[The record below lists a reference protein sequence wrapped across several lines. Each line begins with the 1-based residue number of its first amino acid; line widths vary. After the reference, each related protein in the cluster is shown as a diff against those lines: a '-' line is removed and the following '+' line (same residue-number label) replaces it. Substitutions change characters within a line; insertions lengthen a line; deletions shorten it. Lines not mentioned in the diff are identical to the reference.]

1 MSAPFCVK
9 RRFLAHLGVDGN
21 VFARAGRCL
30 DCQRQRDAPAEL
42 KWSRQSAQCDAVGAR
57 AQGDRCPGRQ
67 LERGGG
73 VPAAAARGDQRRTG
87 GDGRAYADQ
96 RRPLGA
102 GKNHVRLGGPGSWL
116 DPRLIDDEQRIHI
129 GSGQGER
136 AAESDASNSQNPV
149 RRTHRR
155 RLHAWHCNGAAGDAP
170 HGSAKCFR
178 LGGVRRGTC
187 WLHHADRADNAN
199 DKRRP
204 GAPDHDAEEPARMTS
219 GMLFALAIGT
229 LIVFVLVGLMRRTRS
244 PKQIDQSSG
253 DTQTAAQWTEGETTR
268 LLSTAEVPGLYL
280 LRPRFLSKAE
290 NVVYLLLKAAFPR
303 HEIFARVRLADVL
316 QVKIGP
322 QGMERLRA
330 FRKIAN
336 QHVGFVVCD
345 RDMPIVAIIDAKEPK
360 QVQNP
365 RDQKLEIIKQRCLQA
380 AQAKYIRVYPP
391 TLPRYR
397 ELRAQILGPAAEL
410 V

>member
-1 MSAPFCVK
+1 
-9 RRFLAHLGVDGN
+9 
-21 VFARAGRCL
+21 
-30 DCQRQRDAPAEL
+30 
-42 KWSRQSAQCDAVGAR
+42 
-57 AQGDRCPGRQ
+57 
-67 LERGGG
+67 
-73 VPAAAARGDQRRTG
+73 
-87 GDGRAYADQ
+87 
-96 RRPLGA
+96 
-102 GKNHVRLGGPGSWL
+102 
-116 DPRLIDDEQRIHI
+116 
-129 GSGQGER
+129 
-136 AAESDASNSQNPV
+136 
-149 RRTHRR
+149 
-155 RLHAWHCNGAAGDAP
+155 
-170 HGSAKCFR
+170 
-178 LGGVRRGTC
+178 
-187 WLHHADRADNAN
+187 
-199 DKRRP
+199 
-204 GAPDHDAEEPARMTS
+204 MTS

-229 LIVFVLVGLMRRTRS
+229 LIVFVLVGLMRRSRS
-244 PKQIDQSSG
+244 AKKIDQGGG
-253 DTQTAAQWTEGETTR
+253 DTQTASQWTEGETTR
-268 LLSTAEVPGLYL
+268 LLSSAEVPGLYL

-345 RDMPIVAIIDAKEPK
+345 RDMTIVAIVDAKEPE

-380 AQAKYIRVYPP
+380 AQVKYICVYPP

-397 ELRAQILGPAAEL
+397 ELRSQILGPAAEL